1 MIGMKSFG
9 EAEAK
14 AFARAGSIAASNLG
28 SGGLSAKANH
38 TKTRKRKGIVADRIN
53 ALNLAKGSS
62 RFSLA
67 SL

>member
-1 MIGMKSFG
+1 MKSFG

-53 ALNLAKGSS
+53 ALNLAKRSPRLGLP
-62 RFSLA
+62 SL
-67 SL
+67 